1 MTKEDYESLVP
12 YRESIMKAYKQSFL
26 RMSSSDFEKV
36 AVIYDKVTGKP
47 LTRSQRNCNT
57 CRLNALRKL
66 GEEMETYERG
76 KERKSRKKK
85 MDNGEIGEVD

>member
-1 MTKEDYESLVP
+1 MTKEDYESLLP
-12 YRESIMKAYKQSFL
+12 FRDSIMKAYKQSFL
-26 RMSSSDFEKV
+26 RMSSGDFEKV
-36 AVIYDKVTGKP
+36 AVIYDRVTGKP
-47 LTRSQRNCNT
+47 LTRSQKNCNT

-85 MDNGEIGEVD
+85 MDNGGTEENE

>member
-12 YRESIMKAYKQSFL
+12 YRESIMKAWKQSFL
-26 RMSSSDFEKV
+26 RMSSGDFEKV
-36 AVIYDKVTGKP
+36 AEIYDRVTGKP
-47 LTRSQRNCNT
+47 LTRSQKNCNT

-76 KERKSRKKK
+76 KEKKSRKKK
-85 MDNGEIGEVD
+85 MDNGTEDD